1 MRRFGVVMKPGV
13 VEEAPGVHI
22 GRTIGSDRL
31 ILLDPFL
38 LLDHMQVGDAAASSI
53 GFPRHPHRGIETLTW
68 MVAGRVHH
76 KDSQGSDDS
85 VGAGEAQWMTA
96 GKGIFHSEMLE
107 QTAEG
112 CEGLQLWFNL
122 PATQKFIPAGYQAA
136 RKNDIPMVT
145 SDGATVSLVAGTY
158 QDTTGPLDRIAVQ
171 PTVLGVTLSQ
181 GASVTLPAPPGQNAF
196 AYVHHGSVTD
206 AQGKTVDAAQLAI
219 FTDGENATI
228 TTTSPEGAALLF
240 CAAKPLNE
248 PVFLY
253 RSLVL
258 SNVDQMAQAL
268 DDLENDTFA

>member
-1 MRRFGVVMKPGV
+1 MEPGV
-13 VEEAPGVHI
+13 VEEAPGVRI

-38 LLDHMQVGDAAASSI
+38 LLDHMQVGDAAAPTI

-68 MVAGRVHH
+68 MIAGRVHH
-76 KDSQGSDDS
+76 TDSLGNDDS

-96 GKGIFHSEMLE
+96 GTGIFHSEMLE

-122 PATQKFIPAGYQAA
+122 PADKKFIPANYQAA
-136 RKNDIPMVT
+136 RKDQIPVVEHH
-145 SDGATVSLVAGTY
+145 GAAVAVVARAFE
-158 QDTTGPLDRIAVQ
+158 DAVGPLDRIAVA
-171 PTVLGVTLSQ
+171 PTVLGVTLAP
-181 GASVTLPAPPGQNAF
+181 GVSVTLPAPRGTNAF
-196 AYVHHGSVTD
+196 AFVHQGSITD
-206 AQGKTVDAAQLAI
+206 PTGKSVGAVRLGI
-219 FTDGENATI
+219 FTDGDDI
-228 TTTSPEGAALLF
+228 TLTAGNDGAGLLF
-240 CAAKPLNE
+240 CAARPLNE

-268 DDLENDTFA
+268 DDLENGTFA

>member
-1 MRRFGVVMKPGV
+1 MKPGV

-38 LLDHMQVGDAAASSI
+38 LLDHMQVGDAAAPSI

-76 KDSQGSDDS
+76 TDSLGNDDS
-85 VGAGEAQWMTA
+85 VGAYEAQWMTA

-122 PATQKFIPAGYQAA
+122 PAAQKFVPAGYQAA
-136 RKNDIPMVT
+136 RKADIPVVT
-145 SDGATVSLVAGTY
+145 TDGVSVAVVAGTF
-158 QDTTGPLDRIAVQ
+158 QDTTGPLDKIAVR
-171 PTVLGVTLSQ
+171 PTVLGVKLEP
-181 GASVTLPAPPGQNAF
+181 GASVTLPAPAGTNAF
-196 AYVHHGSVTD
+196 AFVH
-206 AQGKTVDAAQLAI
+206 QGTVSDSTGKAVAATQLAI
-219 FTDGENATI
+219 FTDGEDVTLTASTEDA
-228 TTTSPEGAALLF
+228 EGAQLLF

-258 SNVDQMAQAL
+258 SNVDQMAEAL
-268 DDLENDTFA
+268 DDLENGTFA